1 VFAAVE
7 QAALHGL
14 PERPSELASWSSP
27 KVGPDI
33 HARVGKTLYSIP
45 WRLIGCH
52 VDARATPHLV
62 KFFHHGVLVKTHVA
76 KPRGM
81 QTDFN
86 DYPPE
91 KIAFHMRTPT
101 WCRPPAGKSSSRH
114 TPSRRG
120 RINYEPHRCHRR
132 RDW

>member
-52 VDARATPHLV
+52 VDARATPHPGGRQSRGEWALSCAD
-62 KFFHHGVLVKTHVA
+62 TR
-76 KPRGM
+76 PR
-81 QTDFN
+81 
-86 DYPPE
+86 
-91 KIAFHMRTPT
+91 
-101 WCRPPAGKSSSRH
+101 
-114 TPSRRG
+114 
-120 RINYEPHRCHRR
+120 
-132 RDW
+132 